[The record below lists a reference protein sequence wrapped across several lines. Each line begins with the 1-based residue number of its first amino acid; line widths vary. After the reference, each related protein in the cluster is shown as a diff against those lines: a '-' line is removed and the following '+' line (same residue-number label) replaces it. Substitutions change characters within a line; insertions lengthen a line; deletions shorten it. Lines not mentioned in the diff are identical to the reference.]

1 MAIIMSGILQA
12 LSLDRLLALLAGRR
26 VTRGTDALAVWTA
39 RQRSRAALA
48 RLDAHMLRDIGLSA
62 EMAETEAQKPFWRG

>member
-1 MAIIMSGILQA
+1 MAIMSGILQA
-12 LSLDRLLALLAGRR
+12 FSLDRLLALLAGRG
-26 VTRGTDALAVWTA
+26 VRGTDALAVWTA

-62 EMAETEAQKPFWRG
+62 EMAREETRKPFWRG